1 MDFYNESNALLY
13 LFNKNLLNGVDK
25 KETEFIKENNQLKVI
40 IEKFWRSFKE
50 TIRVNKCRWDGKQ
63 QILSIIVENFGHR
76 KIQRNLVVN
85 LEYNLLIL
93 S

>member
-1 MDFYNESNALLY
+1 M
-13 LFNKNLLNGVDK
+13 
-25 KETEFIKENNQLKVI
+25 I

-50 TIRVNKCRWDGKQ
+50 AIRVNKCGWDGKQ
-63 QILSIIVENFGHR
+63 QILSIIVENFGH
-76 KIQRNLVVN
+76 KEIQWNLVVN